1 MPYYGEIHMVI
12 IQFVPKTGLDI
23 EQLVRIIVRVTTSIS
38 RNSKS

>member
-1 MPYYGEIHMVI
+1 MPCYGEIHMVI
-12 IQFVPKTGLDI
+12 IQFVLITGLDI